1 MLLGSLSM
9 ATDSANN
16 DFLKN
21 LSAFCGN
28 QYSGTVVF
36 PEAEKNPFKGEPLK
50 IYFAACSET
59 EVRIPFQVG
68 NNKSRTWVVTVD
80 EKGLLLEHDHRHE
93 DGTPDSI
100 TMYGGYAKA
109 NGTAFIQSFPADDY
123 TAKLIPAAATNEWT
137 LKLGDDKKSL
147 SYMLSRNGELRF
159 HAVFDL
165 REALK

>member
-1 MLLGSLSM
+1 
-9 ATDSANN
+9 
-16 DFLKN
+16 
-21 LSAFCGN
+21 
-28 QYSGTVVF
+28 
-36 PEAEKNPFKGEPLK
+36 
-50 IYFAACSET
+50 
-59 EVRIPFQVG
+59 
-68 NNKSRTWVVTVD
+68 
-80 EKGLLLEHDHRHE
+80 
-93 DGTPDSI
+93 
-100 TMYGGYAKA
+100 MYGGYAKA